1 MADDLYKTDL
11 SFKSD
16 MQVKPSGDLDL
27 ISGLDN
33 VKESLF
39 RRLITSEGSILH
51 RPGYGVGIKNWQGA
65 LNSLQNQRELA
76 LAIKEQFEQD
86 PRVEKLLGVSITSSD
101 AQPDL
106 VKVLI
111 RVQIVGYGEQQFSY
125 IPFGDTV

>member
-1 MADDLYKTDL
+1 MSDIYKTDL
-11 SFKSD
+11 AFKND
-16 MQVKPSGDLDL
+16 MSVTQTGDLEL

-39 RRLITSEGSILH
+39 RRLLTVQGSIIH
-51 RPGYGVGIKNWQGA
+51 RPGYGVGIKRYQGA

-76 LAIKEQFEQD
+76 LLIKEQFEQD

-101 AQPDL
+101 ARPDI

-111 RVQIVGYGEQQFSY
+111 RVQIVGYGEQQFSF